1 MIAWIVS
8 NAGTLLVSAALI
20 GIVTGIIRKMIRDK
34 KQWKSC
40 CGGDCSHCSH
50 CGTGGSCH
58 TNK

>member
-34 KQWKSC
+34 KQGKSC
-40 CGGDCSHCSH
+40 CGGDCSHC
-50 CGTGGSCH
+50 GTGSSFH
-58 TNK
+58 PNK

>member
-34 KQWKSC
+34 KQGKSC